1 MNDWIPSLNALR
13 AFETV
18 TRHLSYSAA
27 ADELR
32 VTPSAVKHLIT
43 KLEDTLD
50 LKLVARRGHRLE
62 LTLVGEAAKNDLSL
76 GMRHITESVQKMRSF
91 HTRESLIVSV
101 ETSLAT
107 TWLAPRLNAF
117 LTENP
122 KIDVLI
128 DSSQKVYDLKQSNV
142 DIAIRYGVNRD
153 ERLISNRLFEDLIFP
168 ACSPSIAEGTPEI
181 EKLEQLR
188 NMPLIHWDTSHMS
201 WAHATR
207 QLFSWD
213 GWLRSVGIDNVD
225 TSKGKRFSDYGLA
238 VQAAVSGQGFILA
251 GWPTLMDT
259 IQAGLLVCPFEDS
272 IAETDLGFDLVTTV
286 EAMRRPE
293 VSAFCNWL
301 LDIASSVPS
310 FR

>member
-1 MNDWIPSLNALR
+1 MTDWMPSLNALR

-18 TRHLSYSAA
+18 ARHLSYSAA

-32 VTPSAVKHLIT
+32 VTPGAVKHLIT
-43 KLEDTLD
+43 KLEDTLG
-50 LKLVARRGHRLE
+50 LKLVARRGHGLE
-62 LTLVGEAAKNDLSL
+62 LTPIGETAKNDLSL
-76 GMRHITESVQKMRSF
+76 GMQHLVRSVEKMRSF
-91 HTRESLIVSV
+91 RAREALIVSV

-122 KIDVLI
+122 EIDVLI
-128 DSSQKVYDLKQSNV
+128 DSSQKVHDLERSNV
-142 DIAIRYGVNRD
+142 DVAIRYGVNRQKT
-153 ERLISNRLFEDLIFP
+153 LITKRLFEDLIFP
-168 ACSPSIAEGTPEI
+168 ACSPSFAHGPPKL
-181 EKLEQLR
+181 EKLKQLG

-213 GWLRSVGIDNVD
+213 GWLRSVEIDNVD

-238 VQAAVSGQGFILA
+238 VKAAVSGQGIILA

-259 IQAGLLVCPFEDS
+259 IQAGLLVCPIEHS